1 MNSKMNNEYI
11 QINKIGLRNGWKRV
25 TDASGVSGLHP
36 SILSRQ
42 KDLVETEI
50 CIRTSS
56 NISS

>member
-50 CIRTSS
+50 CIR
-56 NISS
+56 IS